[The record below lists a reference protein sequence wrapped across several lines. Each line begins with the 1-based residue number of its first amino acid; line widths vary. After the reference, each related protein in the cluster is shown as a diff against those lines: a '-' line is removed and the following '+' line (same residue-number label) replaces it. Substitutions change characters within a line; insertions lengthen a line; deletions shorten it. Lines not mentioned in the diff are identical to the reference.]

1 MILLL
6 FHFDPPKSEKLS
18 VLSQI
23 RQLDPVGFFF
33 LAPSMVSLILA
44 LQWGGSV
51 EFPWSSPRIIGLFV
65 TFAVLFSIFVV
76 VQVLMPDTAMA
87 PTRVV
92 LNRSIAGSMAFM
104 FFLSGGMMC
113 VAYYLSVWFQAAQGQ
128 SAVQAGIRSL
138 PLILGLMVM
147 GILVAV
153 FTQKVGYYL
162 PSMLASPVLSSI
174 GAGLLST
181 LQPNSAQG
189 EWIGYQALY
198 GIGIGCG
205 FQSSMMPAQNVLQR
219 SDVPLGVSLMFF
231 MQQLGG
237 AIFVSVGQNIF
248 SNELVDRL
256 VSRLPGLDPKVI
268 VNTGATD
275 LRRVVLPN
283 EMDAVVEA
291 YSYSL
296 TRVFVLTAALSA
308 VTLLGAVFVES
319 KSIKKGKNHGDSGKA
334 DASEVEKGKGSRDG
348 EDKRE
353 I

>member
-1 MILLL
+1 MILIL
-6 FHFDPPKSEKLS
+6 FHFDPPKSEKSS

-33 LAPSMVSLILA
+33 LTPSMVSLILA

-65 TFAVLFSIFVV
+65 AFSVLLIIFAV

-113 VAYYLSVWFQAAQGQ
+113 VVYYLSVWFQAAQGQ

-153 FTQKVGYYL
+153 LTQKVGYYL
-162 PSMLASPVLSSI
+162 PSMLASPILSSI

-256 VSRLPGLDPKVI
+256 FGVAGLEPQVI

-275 LRRVVLPN
+275 LRRVVPPN
-283 EMDAVVEA
+283 EIDAVVEA

-296 TRVFVLTAALSA
+296 TRVFLLAAVLNAI
-308 VTLLGAVFVES
+308 TLLGAVFVES
-319 KSIKKGKNHGDSGKA
+319 KSIKKGKNHGDTGKGV
-334 DASEVEKGKGSRDG
+334 ASEVEKGTESGDG
-348 EDKRE
+348 EEKRE